1 MVYPV
6 TVELQLLGKII
17 TVHLDINYT
26 SVSKVDTSCHMFHM
40 KHKPIIKIKLF
51 DWKCKKQFL
60 TLFISSSKTM
70 KKSKQKLKQLTWLQ
84 L

>member
-6 TVELQLLGKII
+6 TVELQLLDKII

-40 KHKPIIKIKLF
+40 KHKPIFKIKLF
-51 DWKCKKQFL
+51 D
-60 TLFISSSKTM
+60 
-70 KKSKQKLKQLTWLQ
+70 
-84 L
+84 